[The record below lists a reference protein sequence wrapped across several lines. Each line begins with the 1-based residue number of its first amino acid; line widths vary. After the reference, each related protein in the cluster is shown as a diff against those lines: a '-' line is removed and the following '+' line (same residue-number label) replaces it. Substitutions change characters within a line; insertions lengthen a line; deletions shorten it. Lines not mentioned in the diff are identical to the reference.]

1 MPSVDDLLTTRQLQD
16 LLQVDRITIYRML
29 NDGRLHGFK
38 VGGQWRFSRREI
50 EAWLQEQQNHLESS
64 TASARPRGPLQP
76 SPQALPL
83 ACIQTIQDV
92 CAEALDIGSVT
103 IDADGATLLTEI
115 SHTCEYCRLILSTP
129 EGQKRCMASWKRLVS
144 GQMHACHAR
153 LLCVTAPVQVSNQ
166 VVAITAGCQ
175 FVAQPAPGAEPDW
188 RAYLPTLATD
198 LGLSEHDLRAVAD
211 TVRTVPTGYLPRV
224 SRLLHRIAGT
234 FSEIGQERLD
244 LLGRLQPVSEMSQVQ
259 ENQ

>member
-1 MPSVDDLLTTRQLQD
+1 
-16 LLQVDRITIYRML
+16 ML

-50 EAWLQEQQNHLESS
+50 EAWLQEQQNQLESS
-64 TASARPRGPLQP
+64 TASARRGEPPQP

-83 ACIQTIQDV
+83 TCIQTIQDV

-103 IDADGATLLTEI
+103 IDAGGTTRLTKI
-115 SHTCEYCRLILSTP
+115 SHSCEYCRLILSTP
-129 EGQKRCMASWKRLVS
+129 EGQKRCMASWKQSVS

-153 LLCVTAPVQVSNQ
+153 LLCVTAPVQMSNQ

-175 FVAQPAPGAEPDW
+175 FAAQPAPGAEPEW
-188 RAYLPTLATD
+188 QAHLPTLVSD

-224 SRLLHRIAGT
+224 SRLLHRVAET
-234 FSEIGQERLD
+234 FSQIGQERLD
-244 LLGRLQPVSEMSQVQ
+244 LLDRLQHTSDTSQIQ
-259 ENQ
+259 ENRQGEMK